1 VANWSDNSGMPAW
14 NVVTLLNYKLR
25 SEINGGEA
33 MSMNVTG
40 VYFLCAAGSES
51 ERKRK
56 RGRLWALGSE
66 WMNEGLSHLTGNL
79 RGEESGGAEMEGRDI
94 IIRVITELERMLI
107 LTSYL

>member
-1 VANWSDNSGMPAW
+1 MPAW

-33 MSMNVTG
+33 MSMNLTG
-40 VYFLCAAGSES
+40 VCFLCAAGSES
-51 ERKRK
+51 ERRRRK

-66 WMNEGLSHLTGNL
+66 WMNEGLSHLTENL
-79 RGEESGGAEMEGRDI
+79 RGGESGGAEMEGRDI